1 MKKFRFHLYAVIAA
15 LIVTALP
22 VSARGDIYSVETCPG
37 EDASR
42 TMNIS
47 WAADTTV
54 TGSKVIYTERK
65 DSGWKHART
74 APAVIHR
81 CAVFDSIY
89 SKTPDN
95 KDFYERRVFDKCGA
109 TLKGLK
115 RDTEYMYRITGDG
128 AADSNVHY
136 FKTAGDKEWSACVIS
151 DFHSYTPLPHRLE
164 DAMNMVSVIQNKD
177 PEIDWVLHLGDV
189 CAWGGSYSFWQRL
202 FEEKYF
208 HDYMWAGVNGNHDNM
223 SRKFELTNEYFRN
236 ANHYPLNGYEGEE
249 GVCYFFTYGDVLF
262 IMLNNENMHTDE
274 QLTVAQNWVRKVVA
288 ENKARYTVV
297 CEHYQWFY
305 GNNGKT
311 SQYGRWCRL
320 FDELGIDLALSG
332 NNHIYARTGAVYRE
346 KETDGSIGTVY
357 VQSSS
362 SDNER
367 GRKLDEWTDNK
378 DIIKMRW
385 TEGPKTVS
393 AMLLDV
399 NPKKMT
405 LTLYDRNGTETDRV
419 EILAKNK
426 KKLLRK

>member
-1 MKKFRFHLYAVIAA
+1 MKNFRLRFIATVMSTVFAV
-15 LIVTALP
+15 LTAG
-22 VSARGDIYSVETCPG
+22 AYQGIYSVVTCPG

-42 TMNIS
+42 SMNIS

-54 TGSKVIYTERK
+54 RNSRVIFTERK
-65 DSGWKHART
+65 DADWKHARIV
-74 APAVIHR
+74 PAVSHR
-81 CAVFDSIY
+81 CTAFDSIY

-95 KDFYERRVFDKCGA
+95 KDFYERHVFTKCGA
-109 TLKGLK
+109 TLGRLK
-115 RDTEYMYRITGDG
+115 RDTEYMYRIKGDG
-128 AADSNVHY
+128 APDSEVHY
-136 FKTAGDKEWSACVIS
+136 FRTAGAGSWSACVIS

-164 DAMNMVSVIQNKD
+164 DAMNMISTVREKD
-177 PEIDWVLHLGDV
+177 PDMDWVLHLGDI

-202 FEEKYF
+202 YEEKHF

-223 SRKFELTNEYFRN
+223 SRKYELTNEYFRN
-236 ANHYPLNGYEGEE
+236 VNHYPRNGYEGEE
-249 GVCYFFTYGDVLF
+249 GVCYHFTYGDVLF
-262 IMLNNENMHTDE
+262 IMLNNEHMHTDG
-274 QLTVAQNWVRKVVA
+274 QLTAAQNWVRKVVA

-332 NNHIYARTGAVYRE
+332 NNHIYARTGAVYRGE
-346 KETDGSIGTVY
+346 ETDGSRGTVY

-367 GRKLDEWTDNK
+367 GQELKEWTDNK
-378 DIIKMRW
+378 DLIKMRW
-385 TEGPKTVS
+385 TEGAETVS

-399 NPKKMT
+399 SPEKMT
-405 LTLYDRNGTETDRV
+405 ITLYDRNGTETDRV
-419 EILAKNK
+419 EVQAKNK
-426 KKLLRK
+426 KKLLKK